1 MLPSVPFAQY
11 IAKSI
16 GATTAA
22 LLREKDGRVRI
33 MSHAVQYAS
42 SLKMYVRH
50 TDIAYLLLSLS
61 FYSNQLFFLLCSH
74 LVGPD

>member
-1 MLPSVPFAQY
+1 MLPSAPFAQY

-50 TDIAYLLLSLS
+50 TDIAYLLLPL
-61 FYSNQLFFLLCSH
+61 FLLESIVFPSCA
-74 LVGPD
+74 LTW